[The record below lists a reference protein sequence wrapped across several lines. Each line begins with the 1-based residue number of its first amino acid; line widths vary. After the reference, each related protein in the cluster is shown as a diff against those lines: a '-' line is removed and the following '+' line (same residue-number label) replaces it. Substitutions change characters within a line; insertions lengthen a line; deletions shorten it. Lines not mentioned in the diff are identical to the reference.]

1 MGDNSLETAS
11 RFLASTLHEIRTPIQ
26 TIISTTELLDDT
38 ALDKEQTEYVRQIEF
53 SANVLLQLAND
64 VLDFTKIRSKEFK
77 LESIPFD
84 ISELTEHVVDLVSMD
99 AFSKGVEIITDID
112 YSMQR
117 NIMGDPTRVQQIL
130 LNLVKNAV
138 KFTAKGYIYVKL
150 SVENNN
156 LFFQVIDSGIG
167 VAAKNQK
174 LIFNDFF
181 QVDASMTRKY
191 GGTGLGLTI
200 SKNLVEVMGGKIGIR
215 SNPSGGS
222 NFWFSLPLVKADF
235 DLEKPVP
242 DYIPKDAR
250 ILIADPNRLAAR
262 AFAKKL
268 VSLGIKNIATAEN
281 GQEVLNKLTNSSEEK
296 KPFDI
301 AFINML
307 MPRIDGWSVAST
319 IRRSSA
325 ITPLRLYLTV
335 AEGQMG
341 KDARMKMLD
350 LFDGYIYKPIKRDRL
365 LAIFSRTEYTVDE
378 IERSVRKKAARAT
391 EASIAKGLSILIA
404 EDHPV
409 NRKLLNTFLEKYGAT
424 VSLAENGQQAVDR
437 IARNPQI
444 DIIFMDIFMP
454 VKNGIDATKEI
465 RSGGF
470 KGIIIACTAN
480 DDPDDIR
487 EYTKMGINDIL
498 IKPYKRDAVRKMLEK
513 WNTVLLIPEA
523 KTIVNLA
530 EMNNTASEMWDIA
543 DFMNT
548 AGGDPQLA
556 LSIIDEYEDQ
566 TQKLLEKIKK
576 ELAEPEMN
584 FSQLRF
590 DAHTL
595 KGSSAAVSAHKLRD
609 TAKEMERAAMAKDTK
624 SFDDRRTAFALDY
637 LKLKNIIKNWKSTL

>member
-1 MGDNSLETAS
+1 MGDSSVETGS
-11 RFLASTLHEIRTPIQ
+11 RFLASTLHEVRTPIQ

-84 ISELTEHVVDLVSMD
+84 ITELTEHVVDLISID
-99 AFSKGVEIITDID
+99 AFSKGLEVITDID

-150 SVENNN
+150 SIENNN

-174 LIFNDFF
+174 LIFKDFY
-181 QVDASMTRKY
+181 QVDASTTRKY

-200 SKNLVEVMGGKIGIR
+200 CKNLVEVMGGKIGVR
-215 SNPSGGS
+215 SNHSGGS
-222 NFWFSLPLVKADF
+222 NFWFSLPLVKTNF
-235 DLEKPVP
+235 DLEKMVP
-242 DYIPKDAR
+242 DFIPKKAK
-250 ILIADPNRLAAR
+250 ILIADPNRLAASS
-262 AFAKKL
+262 FVKKL
-268 VSLGIKNIATAEN
+268 RSLGILDIDVAEN

-296 KPFDI
+296 KPFTM
-301 AFINML
+301 AFINLL
-307 MPRIDGWSVAST
+307 MPRIDGWSIAGT
-319 IRRSSA
+319 IRKSSA
-325 ITPLRLYLTV
+325 ITPLSLYLTV

-341 KDARMKMLD
+341 KDAKMKLLD
-350 LFDGYIYKPIKRDRL
+350 LFDGYIYKPIKRERL
-365 LAIFSRTEYTVDE
+365 LAIFNRTKHTADE
-378 IERSVRKKAARAT
+378 IERNAKKQETKASEARL
-391 EASIAKGLSILIA
+391 AKGLTILIA

-409 NRKLLNTFLEKYGAT
+409 NRKLLHTFLEKYGAT
-424 VSLAENGQQAVDR
+424 VFLAENGQQAVEQ
-437 IARNPQI
+437 IASHQQI
-444 DIIFMDIFMP
+444 DVIFMDIFMP
-454 VKNGIDATKEI
+454 IKSGIDATKEI
-465 RSGGF
+465 RNGGY

-480 DDPDDIR
+480 NDPDDIK

-498 IKPYKRDAVRKMLEK
+498 IKPYKRDAVKKMLEK

-523 KTIVNLA
+523 KAIVNLA
-530 EMNNTASEMWDIA
+530 EMNNTASDIWDIA
-543 DFMNT
+543 DFMDT
-548 AGGDPQLA
+548 AGGDKELA
-556 LSIIDEYEDQ
+556 LSIMQEYEEQ
-566 TQKLLEKIKK
+566 AQKLLEKIKK
-576 ELAEPEMN
+576 EVTEPEKN
-584 FSQLRF
+584 FSQMRF

-609 TAKEMERAAMAKDTK
+609 EAKEMEKSAVVKDFK
-624 SFDDRRTAFALDY
+624 SFDERRTAFALDF
-637 LKLKNIIKNWKSTL
+637 LKLKTIIKNWKSSL

>member
-11 RFLASTLHEIRTPIQ
+11 RFLASTLHEVRTPIQ

-84 ISELTEHVVDLVSMD
+84 ITELIEHVVDLVSMD
-99 AFSKGVEIITDID
+99 AFSKGVEVITDID

-117 NIMGDPTRVQQIL
+117 NVMGDPTRVQQIL

-150 SVENNN
+150 SIENNN
-156 LFFQVIDSGIG
+156 LFFQVVDSGIG
-167 VAAKNQK
+167 VSTKNQK
-174 LIFNDFF
+174 LIFKDFF

-200 SKNLVEVMGGKIGIR
+200 SKNLVEVMGGKIGVR

-222 NFWFSLPLVKADF
+222 NFWFSLPLVRADF
-235 DLEKPVP
+235 DLEKDIP
-242 DYIPKDAR
+242 DFIPKDAK
-250 ILIADPNRLAAR
+250 ILIADSNRLAAR
-262 AFAKKL
+262 SFAKKL
-268 VSLGIKNIATAEN
+268 RSLGIGNIDTAEN

-296 KPFDI
+296 KPFDM

-319 IRRSSA
+319 IRKSTA

-365 LAIFSRTEYTVDE
+365 LAIFSRTEYTADE
-378 IERSVRKKAARAT
+378 IERSVRKKAARAS
-391 EASIAKGLSILIA
+391 EAGIAKGLSILIA

-424 VSLAENGQQAVDR
+424 VSLAENGQV
-437 IARNPQI
+437 
-444 DIIFMDIFMP
+444 
-454 VKNGIDATKEI
+454 
-465 RSGGF
+465 
-470 KGIIIACTAN
+470 
-480 DDPDDIR
+480 
-487 EYTKMGINDIL
+487 
-498 IKPYKRDAVRKMLEK
+498 
-513 WNTVLLIPEA
+513 
-523 KTIVNLA
+523 
-530 EMNNTASEMWDIA
+530 
-543 DFMNT
+543 
-548 AGGDPQLA
+548 
-556 LSIIDEYEDQ
+556 
-566 TQKLLEKIKK
+566 
-576 ELAEPEMN
+576 
-584 FSQLRF
+584 
-590 DAHTL
+590 
-595 KGSSAAVSAHKLRD
+595 SS
-609 TAKEMERAAMAKDTK
+609 T
-624 SFDDRRTAFALDY
+624 
-637 LKLKNIIKNWKSTL
+637 

>member
-64 VLDFTKIRSKEFK
+64 VLDFTKIRSKEFR

-268 VSLGIKNIATAEN
+268 ISLGIKNIATAEN